1 MSEQPTKSQRRDYEV
16 GYRKPP
22 VHSRFRKGQSGNP
35 RGGSRRA
42 KSRRLEEIILKEAF
56 RPIRIREGDHIE
68 RIPTIE
74 AILRGLFTHAAKGN
88 GPAQR
93 FSIEMLRASQQV
105 LVAQALAE
113 AKQNASERPL
123 SELEVARRI
132 AFILNKVAREQITLD
147 TTHQQGREV

>member
-1 MSEQPTKSQRRDYEV
+1 MSEQPTESQCRDYEV

-42 KSRRLEEIILKEAF
+42 KGRRLEEIILKEAF

-123 SELEVARRI
+123 SEFEVARRI
-132 AFILNKVAREQITLD
+132 AFILDKVAREQTTLE
-147 TTHQQGREV
+147 TIHQQGRKV